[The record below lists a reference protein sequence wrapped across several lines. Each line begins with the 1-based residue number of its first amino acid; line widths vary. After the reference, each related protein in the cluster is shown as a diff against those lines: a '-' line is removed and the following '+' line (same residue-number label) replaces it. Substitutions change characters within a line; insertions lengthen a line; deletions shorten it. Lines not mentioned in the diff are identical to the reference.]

1 MINSDR
7 ILHKKQPMKLI
18 TEVELP
24 GYSFQMDHQSRILM
38 MGSCFTEEIGRILEE
53 YLFPVCI
60 NPFGVT
66 YNPASVLNGLNALQ
80 EKGAYDAGDL
90 HHHDGLWISFD
101 HYTRFSHP
109 DREEALQKINRKF
122 HEAKKMLENA
132 QALVITWG
140 TAWIYRHIKSDRVV
154 NNCHKI
160 PSREFSRSRLTP
172 GQVIKLYEPLISS
185 LISSRPDLQLI
196 FTVSPV
202 RHWKDGAHGNQ
213 LSKAVLLLAADELVQ
228 AFPLNCCYFPSFEIV
243 MDELRD
249 YRYYGSDLVHTNELA
264 IRYIWEKFS
273 EVLIHKRSLQIIRE
287 LDPLLRMKAHRPF
300 RSEGIACE
308 KWISQIN
315 ELQQNLQQKYPELSW
330 SNLD

>member
-1 MINSDR
+1 
-7 ILHKKQPMKLI
+7 MKLI

-24 GYSFQMDHQSRILM
+24 GYPFQLDHRSHILM
-38 MGSCFTEEIGRILEE
+38 MGSCFTEEIGRILGE

-66 YNPASVLNGLNALQ
+66 YNPASVLNGLNAIT
-80 EKGAYDAGDL
+80 EKVAYEAGDL
-90 HHHDGLWISFD
+90 HHYNGLWISFD

-109 DREEALQKINRKF
+109 DREEALQKINRKL
-122 HEAKKMLENA
+122 HEAKKIVEDA

-160 PSREFSRSRLTP
+160 PAREFSRSRLTP
-172 GQVIKLYEPLISS
+172 NQVIKLYEPFISS
-185 LISSRPDLQLI
+185 LISTRPDLQFI

-228 AFPLNCCYFPSFEIV
+228 AFPRNCSYFPSYEIV

-264 IRYIWEKFS
+264 TRYIWEKFS
-273 EVLIHKRSLQIIRE
+273 KVLIHKRSLQIIQE
-287 LDPLLRMKAHRPF
+287 LDPLLRMKAHCPF
-300 RSEGIACE
+300 RSEGISYE
-308 KWISQIN
+308 KWMKQLN

-330 SNLD
+330 DNMD